1 MISSSRARVS
11 SERAL
16 VARHRLASHACM
28 HACTHDE
35 DTHIIVIIILH
46 THTKKQT
53 TKERANTER
62 MEKKRAEDE
71 DGPMDG
77 RDQKKED
84 ALVAF
89 RVLL

>member
-1 MISSSRARVS
+1 
-11 SERAL
+11 
-16 VARHRLASHACM
+16 M

-46 THTKKQT
+46 THTKKQR
-53 TKERANTER
+53 KERANTER

-77 RDQKKED
+77 RDRKKED